1 MAKKRI
7 KNPIRR
13 KKKSDYPGEMSF
25 RKALGMNPVVMQVG
39 GSPNN
44 VAYDSPEYR
53 KAYTEGKLVSRLN
66 SDPEDFVRAGTL
78 PAYNFDALQETGR
91 DIKEVYPNFNSLT
104 EEEKRYFRDT
114 SPIGRSIRRKAEKG
128 NKSFTDEVNE
138 FATGMLYQTPM
149 AALQIP
155 QSALIEGVQ
164 ALRGKDANW
173 QSVYDPYKQRVP
185 SDVWGFE
192 TTDDMSWY
200 NPRVIGNF
208 AMDMIAD
215 PTNLVGAGFLKS
227 PIKAAIRTTLDPTG
241 LFELTGKGFNQ
252 GKKFLVRNTP
262 LRNAYKLNP
271 NARTAFANLGET
283 PHWLRGFQ
291 EEWNPTTPNQFQEMS
306 DFLKKADDKYTE
318 LINLSRPYSKAES
331 NLERYWIRYQD
342 AIRKG
347 DKKLQEQLIKKM
359 DREIGVQNT
368 PLNSYFNK
376 LGSGSYGD
384 VYSLNSN
391 QALKKWHT
399 PEQLPTNVDD
409 IIEKH
414 RQLPSDLQS
423 RTIIPK
429 KGAFSKADRVEIMPK
444 VEGAKDMKPLNQ
456 ATPAEMEQVLKE
468 VDELNKSGI
477 YVDISN
483 PENILINPK
492 TGKATYLDLNTSQNI
507 ISGKRYPKELEMLL
521 TQREI
526 PRQLPGSPNAGRGFK
541 SEIDWGKWNPEIP
554 NNKALMDEYLAIEQ
568 KAKADG
574 TWMKNPDGSEFKGTP
589 EQFVQ
594 QNSQNFKK
602 AFPNVIRDEAG
613 NVQKTYHGSQNTFD
627 YFDPNIMMTGRT
639 RGQGIY
645 TSPFRERAASY
656 ATKGDKKVYEFYQN
670 ASNPQ
675 LKLEEFNKASDKR
688 FQDFL
693 KKHPKG
699 SKDFDKKFYEFM
711 NNEDKFFDKLTDE
724 EYFKLQP
731 GYDFYKAASDEY
743 VVPFT
748 NYPKSAV
755 GNNGMF
761 DMTNPNIYK
770 SLVPIMGV
778 GAAGTYGANQ
788 LMNQQQQMKKQIG
801 GRIKLQRGSRPTM
814 YVDPN
819 DPEGMERYQA
829 YTDSLNTHAYWLKNN
844 YELGK
849 KFYSMMPY
857 AVSYHDRFASPSNP
871 FSNTPL
877 ASSKQEVDNAA
888 FDYLDEMSYVLNK
901 APLQSSRYAPYAK
914 DLEYFGHF
922 PMVMR
927 NGKPQNAT
935 LLPRTVY
942 SFPRPVQPVAIDKTK
957 VKPAPIPTPASS
969 FKSRMKPLPKDT
981 TTATPDSTIVSNLYK
996 QAVTAPDSSKVG
1008 QIKSAFKKTAPKP
1021 VMVETKQ
1028 GIRYIVN
1035 EAGTE
1040 KMYTEKE
1047 YYDKYGVF
1055 PKDAIK
1061 KERGGSLTS
1070 PTSASFLNRDR
1081 MNRGVVEGPSVFE
1094 DVMAGLYGVGE
1105 GLLDA
1110 ATMGATDGLTDMG
1123 FKALQGAAGTTGE
1136 AAQKQQ
1142 GYAGVGNAVGAI
1154 GGAALGLASPEQAVG
1169 QSIKGAGKAVSGF
1182 SGSPEGDVIGQ
1193 GIQQIPGMMNQFT
1206 DMKTF
1211 MASKGGRFRYQQG
1224 GQMLNQNL
1232 GLTEIGGPSHAE
1244 GGVTLPNNG
1253 QGPDV
1258 EVEGPETIY
1267 TPENYVMS
1275 EKIKASK
1282 TALKEAGISEKYAG
1296 KSYADISKAIKK
1308 QAGDKLRPN
1317 DKLTLNYVDSQ
1328 MKRLIKAHDIDRQLE
1343 EQKNIVAATPEEQQ
1357 AGYNMYPDA
1366 NSIAFPGSGPTQ
1378 VVPTNDN
1385 DPIMVTGADGSQ
1397 QMLVDQ
1403 PIQTQAPFVEEKLK
1417 YGGRIKKQLG
1427 GKYFNQGIKN
1437 ALEMMPVDTSGLD
1450 SLAASLEEPQES
1462 NTTLKGPKDYKS
1474 PMGTYAA
1481 GAAGSM
1487 VGPLSNIAAAAFAP
1501 DPTYVAA
1508 PKFQKYDYTPVAL
1521 QQASG
1526 NQALANTREGFRRS
1540 SPTQGSYLSN
1550 MAVASPSMAMNLG
1563 EALAKTRYG
1572 IDTSNIGIANQEAQ
1586 LAAAQAEKNALLKDQ
1601 SIANRWQLG
1610 LKGAEGIG
1618 KNVQSFSK
1626 DMGAKSMQDM
1636 LLNQMKTGDFSVIGY
1651 ELVDGEIIPKLAP
1664 SGLATYDEN
1673 IITLTTG
1680 EKAKYNPETGTY
1692 EIIE

>member
-7 KNPIRR
+7 KKPVRR

-53 KAYTEGKLVSRLN
+53 KAYDEGKLVSRLN

-192 TTDDMSWY
+192 NKPGFGWDD
-200 NPRVIGNF
+200 VGNF

-215 PTNLVGAGFLKS
+215 PTNLVGVGFLKS

-252 GKKFLVRNTP
+252 GKKFLVRNT
-262 LRNAYKLNP
+262 R
-271 NARTAFANLGET
+271 
-283 PHWLRGFQ
+283 
-291 EEWNPTTPNQFQEMS
+291 
-306 DFLKKADDKYTE
+306 
-318 LINLSRPYSKAES
+318 
-331 NLERYWIRYQD
+331 
-342 AIRKG
+342 
-347 DKKLQEQLIKKM
+347 
-359 DREIGVQNT
+359 
-368 PLNSYFNK
+368 
-376 LGSGSYGD
+376 
-384 VYSLNSN
+384 
-391 QALKKWHT
+391 
-399 PEQLPTNVDD
+399 
-409 IIEKH
+409 
-414 RQLPSDLQS
+414 RQ
-423 RTIIPK
+423 I
-429 KGAFSKADRVEIMPK
+429 
-444 VEGAKDMKPLNQ
+444 
-456 ATPAEMEQVLKE
+456 
-468 VDELNKSGI
+468 
-477 YVDISN
+477 
-483 PENILINPK
+483 
-492 TGKATYLDLNTSQNI
+492 
-507 ISGKRYPKELEMLL
+507 
-521 TQREI
+521 
-526 PRQLPGSPNAGRGFK
+526 PGSPNAVSGVDDIGKGLTQAPKPAWQMRELPGLHLKSTMSDGAIGKIVESKTGLINTEQALAIIGKESGGADKVKLIKEALGDNIPKKMDYNEFRKIVQDKLIPLETKINPTGRSEYGLERIGYYDEPPMDRGALTLSNKNKFGRGSSAHGNPDETLGHIHFLRDAETPDVLTVTQMQSDAFQGTHRIMPSK
-541 SEIDWGKWNPEIP
+541 TGSNPKIDKWKKILTPEGREELIEEGGEEAADLVQ
-554 NNKALMDEYLAIEQ
+554 KAAKEFLEKAEKEAIEALGPNPIQ
-568 KAKADG
+568 KQLLDKNHQERYLQELVDYAGKRGDVNKIRVPTSETAAKVQGYTPTSYDAGKTYFQGNKNDVMPKYLPEHQTILKKYSEQPKTIKKLFG
-574 TWMKNPDGSEFKGTP
+574 VEPKIVTDSKGNTWYEFDIPKKFKEGKG
-589 EQFVQ
+589 EI
-594 QNSQNFKK
+594 K
-602 AFPNVIRDEAG
+602 AFGLIP
-613 NVQKTYHGSQNTFD
+613 
-627 YFDPNIMMTGRT
+627 P
-639 RGQGIY
+639 
-645 TSPFRERAASY
+645 AAII
-656 ATKGDKKVYEFYQN
+656 G
-670 ASNPQ
+670 
-675 LKLEEFNKASDKR
+675 
-688 FQDFL
+688 
-693 KKHPKG
+693 
-699 SKDFDKKFYEFM
+699 
-711 NNEDKFFDKLTDE
+711 
-724 EYFKLQP
+724 
-731 GYDFYKAASDEY
+731 
-743 VVPFT
+743 
-748 NYPKSAV
+748 
-755 GNNGMF
+755 
-761 DMTNPNIYK
+761 
-770 SLVPIMGV
+770 
-778 GAAGTYGANQ
+778 AGTYGANQ

-1110 ATMGATDGLTDMG
+1110 ATMGATDELTDAG

-1136 AAQKQQ
+1136 AAQQQQ

-1154 GGAALGLASPEQAVG
+1154 GGAALGLASPEQAVT

-1182 SGSPEGDVIGQ
+1182 SGSPEGDTAGQ
-1193 GIQQIPGMMNQFT
+1193 AIQQVPGMMNQFT

-1487 VGPLSNIAAAAFAP
+1487 VGPLGNIAAAAFAP
-1501 DPTYVAA
+1501 DPTYAAA

-1651 ELVDGEIIPKLAP
+1651 ELVDGEIIPKLVP

-1692 EIIE
+1692 EIIEY